1 VSRYSSK
8 PRAAAAR
15 GRGSASGYRDGT
27 LHAALAE
34 LLALDSKAGWVVSC
48 YQKLEPADR
57 AGDKYRIKLKNRL
70 RAAAERLEVL
80 GFAHHDRE
88 AVADALVRIERFFRY
103 PSNLAGGRGVAV
115 FAANGFFRAVRLPY
129 VLRSRVMVDRTPVV
143 SELVA
148 LAEAGTRLLVVVAD
162 RRSARFF
169 DVSLDGVTEL
179 EGLAAPD
186 ATRPKRFHGTRE
198 TPPGF
203 GEFRFHNRIREEKQR
218 HLARI
223 SEEVAARFRATP
235 YEHLVIGGIGVDAS
249 ALLPHLTS
257 ELRDRVLGVLRL
269 APRQASAS
277 EIRDRALELLA
288 EAAQVSAAE
297 AVGELTTLR
306 ETGWAADGVEP
317 TLRCLA
323 RGQVRTLVVDADATI
338 PGFRCSQSGRLT
350 EAISTSRGEG
360 EPIPVADLLDEAVED
375 ALKQRARV
383 AVVSGDSAR
392 HFDRLAGILRFRAP
406 R

>member
-8 PRAAAAR
+8 PRTAAAR
-15 GRGSASGYRDGT
+15 RGGSASSYRDGA
-27 LHAALAE
+27 LNSALAE
-34 LLALDSKAGWVVSC
+34 LLALDSRAGWVVSC
-48 YQKLEPADR
+48 YQKLEPGDR

-70 RAAAERLEVL
+70 RGAAERLEVL
-80 GFAHHDRE
+80 GFAHRDRQAVTE
-88 AVADALVRIERFFRY
+88 ALERVERFFRNH
-103 PSNLAGGRGVAV
+103 SNLAGGRGVAV
-115 FAANGFFRAVRLPY
+115 FAAKGYFRAVRLPY

-148 LAEAGTRLLVVVAD
+148 LAEAGTRLLVVIAD

-169 DVSLDGVTEL
+169 DVSLDAVKEL

-186 ATRPKRFHGTRE
+186 ATRPSRFHGTRE

-203 GEFRFHNRIREEKQR
+203 GEYRFHNRIREEKHR

-223 SEEVAARFRATP
+223 SEEIATRFRATP
-235 YEHLVIGGIGVDAS
+235 YEHLVVGGIGVDAG
-249 ALLPHLTS
+249 ALLPHLGG
-257 ELRDRVLGVLRL
+257 ELRDRVLGTLRL
-269 APRQASAS
+269 APRRASAAH
-277 EIRDRALELLA
+277 IRERALELLA
-288 EAAQVSAAE
+288 EAAQASAAD
-297 AVGELTTLR
+297 AVGELIALR
-306 ETGWAADGVEP
+306 ETGWAVDGVEP

-323 RGQVRTLVVDADATI
+323 RGQVRTLVVDADGTI

-375 ALKQRARV
+375 TLRQRARV
-383 AVVSGDSAR
+383 AVVSGHSAR
-392 HFDRLAGILRFRAP
+392 HFDRLAGILRFRTP